1 MESLSKRD
9 ALAKLVQPGRSK
21 TVKNAEMV
29 DIAVTYFGY
38 ITAVQHQPPSIK
50 DRTLYIIGCISAV
63 CMSLITL

>member
-38 ITAVQHQPPSIK
+38 ITAVQHQSPSIK
-50 DRTLYIIGCISAV
+50 TLYIIGCISAV
-63 CMSLITL
+63 CMSLI